1 MISLIVPKLET
12 NFLQRNYLGRQSL
25 AEADTLCDTFHFGPF
40 KNTNSGYA
48 IFLWND
54 PAKKNLPAM
63 VWDIFT
69 FENMYLHTAVSP
81 IFQYLFSIL
90 PNLPFNV
97 LTIGVLSFIFCTYLK
112 TQSSNG

>member
-69 FENMYLHTAVSP
+69 FENTYSCLTNFPVSIQYSSKFAYSCFDDRSPDIHILH
-81 IFQYLFSIL
+81 IFENPVQ
-90 PNLPFNV
+90 
-97 LTIGVLSFIFCTYLK
+97 
-112 TQSSNG
+112 

>member
-48 IFLWND
+48 IFLW
-54 PAKKNLPAM
+54 KNLPAM

-69 FENMYLHTAVSP
+69 FENMYSC
-81 IFQYLFSIL
+81 
-90 PNLPFNV
+90 
-97 LTIGVLSFIFCTYLK
+97 LTNYPVY
-112 TQSSNG
+112 